1 MNVLKSVAICTLL
14 ALSLGAEAG
23 SYRCAGGAKL
33 SADQRRC
40 SDGSI
45 PMYEADLIQPV
56 APASTVREERG
67 GANAQNG
74 RHEQRQLQKSADP
87 TFFFRGWAL
96 YVPGGAYQ
104 VPIGLTDYNRIVVAP
119 GTGIVHKLDI
129 RPNRT
134 FRWDQARGRWH
145 PDQNGN
151 VVLEKAYEGK
161 DWTVTRNDR
170 DGGIYVMDGFTW
182 FQAKE

>member
-1 MNVLKSVAICTLL
+1 MRLLGLLITGVLLPLSVAVQ
-14 ALSLGAEAG
+14 AG
-23 SYRCAGGAKL
+23 SYHCAGGAKL

-45 PMYEADLIQPV
+45 PMYEADVIQPDP
-56 APASTVREERG
+56 PAAAARPTHRE
-67 GANAQNG
+67 AS
-74 RHEQRQLQKSADP
+74 KSRAHSGNP
-87 TFFFRGWAL
+87 RYFVRGWAL
-96 YVPGGAYQ
+96 YVPGSAYQ
-104 VPIGLTDYNRIVVAP
+104 VPSGLTDYNRIVVSP
-119 GTGIVHKLDI
+119 GTGIVHRLDI
-129 RPNRT
+129 RADRT

-145 PDQNGN
+145 PGRDGN

-182 FQAKE
+182 FQARE